1 MGWLRV
7 GEVRLGR
14 EQSSAFRPTGT
25 QDLSSQT
32 RDGTHAPCSGGA
44 ES

>member
-14 EQSSAFRPTGT
+14 EQSFAFWPRGM

-32 RDGTHAPCSGGA
+32 WDGTHAPDSGGA